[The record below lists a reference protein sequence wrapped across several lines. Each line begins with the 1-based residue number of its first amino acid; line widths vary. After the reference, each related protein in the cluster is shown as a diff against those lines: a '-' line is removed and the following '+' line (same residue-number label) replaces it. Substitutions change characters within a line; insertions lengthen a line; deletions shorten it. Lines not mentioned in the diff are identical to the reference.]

1 MVYNRLYYLPMKSW
15 IVTSISSLILFS
27 TITYIGKYQDY
38 WNERESEYEKASLY
52 IKSETCTNPR
62 LQSFL
67 GEFNLCDK
75 AKQILRKPPFIA
87 ALYNVA
93 EDLNICGH
101 NRCTIFYM
109 DVTKN
114 LYKWVIGLLL
124 FAVVGV
130 WAGLFD
136 LKQRWDKRTHDHYQL
151 PTKTKEL

>member
-1 MVYNRLYYLPMKSW
+1 MMKSW
-15 IVTSISSLILFS
+15 IVTSISSLVLFS
-27 TITYIGKYQDY
+27 TISYIGKYQDY
-38 WNERESEYEKASLY
+38 WSEREAEYERASIY

-62 LQSFL
+62 MKSSL

-101 NRCTIFYM
+101 NRCSIFYM

-114 LYKWVIGLLL
+114 LGKWVFGIIAISIIG
-124 FAVVGV
+124 A

-136 LKQRWDKRTHDHYQL
+136 LKQRWDKRTYDHYKL
-151 PTKTKEL
+151 PTKNKTL